1 MRRGMAVRLL
11 IEGAS
16 AVDAVEDLARTSS
29 IELRWSAPAADE
41 PEKIVITLSVIAT
54 IVGIAGGTATIADQ
68 ISRWWQRWKDRS
80 GPGEGKAVEKVV
92 IEIDERRVLLGA
104 LTDEEVARLL
114 DKISKEQ
121 P

>member
-1 MRRGMAVRLL
+1 MAARLL

-16 AVDAVEDLARTSS
+16 AVDAVEDLARTPG

-54 IVGIAGGTATIADQ
+54 IVGIVGGTATIADQ

-80 GPGEGKAVEKVV
+80 GPDEGRAVEKVV
-92 IEIDERRVLLGA
+92 IEIDERRILLGA

-114 DKISKEQ
+114 DEISKEL